1 MKLSERRPIRGMEA
15 TDGGGEGTPAVED
28 HALRSLFPVVPGN
41 YLADL
46 DSIII
51 STGELDRRS
60 SRPPDHAA
68 ESQALLALA
77 HELATSPGGILQKLA
92 ESALSLCRAQSAC
105 VSLLDDTRKNFYWPA
120 VAGQWAPYL
129 GAGAPRDFGP
139 CGTVLDRDVPLLFS
153 HPERLFTYLSE
164 LQPYVEEGLLFPF
177 HVDGQAVGTIWVVN
191 HDHGRQFD
199 AEDMRVL
206 GQLADFA
213 AAAYQS
219 YLASTKVR
227 DSERHLRQIIDVLPA
242 AIYTTDA
249 EGRVTMFNEAAA
261 TFAGRTPQLG
271 TDSWCVTWRL
281 FWPDGT
287 PMPHDQCPMATAV
300 KERRPVRGMEG
311 IVERPDGT
319 RRRFIPY
326 PTPLFDSSGA
336 MVGAVNMAVD
346 ITDSK
351 LAEEAIT
358 RHRDEQAALYAFT
371 DRLFRA
377 ASLQDIYDAAL
388 EAICQVLGCE
398 RASILLFDDAGVM
411 RFVAWTG
418 LSEQYRRA
426 IEGHSPWTRKV
437 RDPQP
442 ICIADVDAS
451 DLPGSPKAAVKAEG
465 IAATAFFPLMIDGEL
480 VGKFMAYYAAPH
492 TFDQIEINLAVTIAR
507 QLGFSLERRR
517 AEQAL
522 RATQRQL
529 VSELAATRQL
539 QEISTQLIHASDAQV
554 LHEKI
559 LDAAVAILRSDF
571 ASMQLF
577 YPERGELRL
586 LAYRGFN
593 PTAAAFWEW
602 VRPGSASTCG
612 AALAT
617 GARSIVPDIELSDFM
632 AGSEDL
638 ETYRQTGIRAVQS
651 TPLICRAGHLLGMI
665 STHWRNPHQ
674 PSERDLRLLDV
685 LARQAADLIERKQ
698 AELTDQRLAAIVDS
712 SHDAIVS
719 KNLNGIITIWNRGA
733 ERLFGYA
740 ASEMIGRSITTLIP
754 PDRHHEEVR
763 ILDRIRRGERV
774 DPYETLRQRAD
785 GSLVDVSVS
794 VSPLRNSAGEV
805 VGASKIARDITER
818 KKAELALAERNLQV
832 ALAERAA
839 LVGSV
844 AYDADSEKFQIS
856 AGFAAIHG
864 FPAGTREITR
874 SEWKAGVH
882 HDDRERLEDLRNH
895 AFRTRSNEY
904 SVDFRIVRADEV
916 RWIDARIFV
925 SYRED
930 GDPQRVVGINIDV
943 TARKRAEEHQRTLRA
958 ELDHRVKN
966 ILAAVSAIAAHT
978 KDSSSSMDD
987 FVAAL
992 DSRIRSMASTHQL
1005 LSSSRWQ
1012 GVPLRELLRRELAP
1026 YTSNSNT
1033 CIEGLE
1039 VILRPEAAQTTAS
1052 VLHELTTNAAKY
1064 GALSKR
1070 EGRVSVRWH
1079 CAPNGQAPGP
1089 LAIEWVETGGPP
1101 VKVPS
1106 NCGYGRSV
1114 ITELVSY
1121 ELGGTARLL
1130 FSPEGVRCQLDIPA
1144 IWLAPVAT
1152 EQENGAVRHEGK

>member
-1 MKLSERRPIRGMEA
+1 MGPTAMTHSERRPIRGMEA
-15 TDGGGEGTPAVED
+15 AAGGGEGTPVVED
-28 HALRSLFPVVPGN
+28 HALRSLVPVVPGS
-41 YLADL
+41 YPADL

-51 STGELDRRS
+51 STAELGRRS
-60 SRPPDHAA
+60 SRSPDHAA
-68 ESQALLALA
+68 ESQAVLALA
-77 HELATSPGGILQKLA
+77 RELATSPKGILQKLA
-92 ESALSLCRAQSAC
+92 ETALSLCRAQSAC
-105 VSLLDDTRKNFYWPA
+105 VSLLDDTRKNVYWPA
-120 VAGQWAPYL
+120 VAGQWACYQ
-129 GAGAPRDFGP
+129 GVGAPRDFGP
-139 CGTVLDRDVPLLFS
+139 CGTVLDHDAPLLFC
-153 HPERLFTYLSE
+153 HPERLFTYLAE
-164 LQPYVEEGLLFPF
+164 VKPYIEEGLLFPF
-177 HVDGQAVGTIWVVN
+177 YVDGQAVGTIWLVN
-191 HDHGRQFD
+191 HDRDRQFD
-199 AEDMRVL
+199 AEDMRLL
-206 GQLADFA
+206 GGLANFA

-219 YLASTKVR
+219 FLASTKVR
-227 DSERHLRQIIDVLPA
+227 DSEQRLRQIIDALPA

-300 KERRPVRGMEG
+300 KERRPIRGMEG

-326 PTPLFDSSGA
+326 PTPLFDSSGT

-346 ITDSK
+346 ITDRK
-351 LAEEAIT
+351 FAEEAIV
-358 RHRDEQAALYAFT
+358 RHKDEQAALFAFT

-377 ASLQDIYDAAL
+377 ASLQAVYNAAL
-388 EAICQVLGCE
+388 EAICQALGCE
-398 RASILLFDDAGVM
+398 RGSILLFDDAGVM

-426 IEGHSPWTRKV
+426 VEDHSPWTREA

-451 DLPGSPKAAVKAEG
+451 DLPGSLKATVKAEG
-465 IAATAFFPLMIDGEL
+465 IAATAFFPLMIGGKL

-492 TFDQIEINLAVTIAR
+492 TFDQSEINLAVTIAR

-517 AEQAL
+517 AEEAL

-529 VSELAATRQL
+529 VSELVATRQL
-539 QEISTQLIHASDAQV
+539 QKLSTQLIHASDPEA
-554 LHEKI
+554 LYEKVV
-559 LDAAVAILRSDF
+559 DAAVAIMRSDF
-571 ASMQLF
+571 ASMQMF

-602 VRPGSASTCG
+602 VRPGSGSTCG

-638 ETYRQTGIRAVQS
+638 DYRQTGIRAVQS
-651 TPLICRAGHLLGMI
+651 TPLVSRAGRLLGMI

-674 PSERDLRLLDV
+674 PSERDLRLFDV

-719 KNLNGIITIWNRGA
+719 KDVNGIVTTWNRGA

-740 ASEMIGRSITTLIP
+740 ASEMIGRSITTLFP

-763 ILDRIRRGERV
+763 ILDCIRRGERV
-774 DPYETLRQRAD
+774 DPYWTVRKRRD

-794 VSPLRNSAGEV
+794 VSPLMNAAGEV
-805 VGASKIARDITER
+805 IGASKIARDIT
-818 KKAELALAERNLQV
+818 A
-832 ALAERAA
+832 
-839 LVGSV
+839 
-844 AYDADSEKFQIS
+844 
-856 AGFAAIHG
+856 H
-864 FPAGTREITR
+864 
-874 SEWKAGVH
+874 
-882 HDDRERLEDLRNH
+882 
-895 AFRTRSNEY
+895 
-904 SVDFRIVRADEV
+904 
-916 RWIDARIFV
+916 
-925 SYRED
+925 
-930 GDPQRVVGINIDV
+930 
-943 TARKRAEEHQRTLRA
+943 KRAEEQQRVLHA

-966 ILAAVSAIAAHT
+966 ILASVSAVVAHT
-978 KDSSSSMDD
+978 KDASTSMDG

-992 DSRIRSMASTHQL
+992 DSRIQSMASTHEL
-1005 LSSSRWQ
+1005 LRRSRWQ

-1033 CIEGLE
+1033 CLKGPEIVLSA
-1039 VILRPEAAQTTAS
+1039 EAAQTTAL

-1064 GALSKR
+1064 GALSQR
-1070 EGRVSVRWH
+1070 EGRVSVRWYR
-1079 CAPNGQAPGP
+1079 APNGQGPGP
-1089 LAIEWVETGGPP
+1089 LAIEWQESGGPP
-1101 VKVPS
+1101 VEVPS
-1106 NCGYGRSV
+1106 NSGYGSSV
-1114 ITELVSY
+1114 ITELVPY
-1121 ELGGTARLL
+1121 ELGGTARLV
-1130 FSPEGVRCQLDIPA
+1130 FSPEGVRCQLEIPA
-1144 IWLAPVAT
+1144 KWLARPANKSQGKSRT
-1152 EQENGAVRHEGK
+1152 RNGAVRHEGK

>member
-1 MKLSERRPIRGMEA
+1 MAMKLSERRPIRGTESA
-15 TDGGGEGTPAVED
+15 DGSREDTPVVDD
-28 HALRSLFPVVPGN
+28 HALRSHFPVVPGN
-41 YLADL
+41 YPADL

-51 STGELDRRS
+51 STAELGRRS
-60 SRPPDHAA
+60 SRPSDHAA

-77 HELATSPGGILQKLA
+77 RELATSPRGILQKLA
-92 ESALSLCRAQSAC
+92 ETALSLCRAQSAC

-120 VAGQWAPYL
+120 VAGQWACYL
-129 GAGAPRDFGP
+129 GAGTPRDFSP

-153 HPERLFTYLSE
+153 HPERLFTHLSE
-164 LQPYVEEGLLFPF
+164 VKPYLEEGLLIPF

-206 GQLADFA
+206 GGLADFA

-219 YLASTKVR
+219 FLASTKVR
-227 DSERHLRQIIDVLPA
+227 DSERHLRQIIDALPA
-242 AIYTTDA
+242 AVYTTDA

-287 PMPHDQCPMATAV
+287 PMPHEKCPMATAV
-300 KERRPVRGMEG
+300 KERRPIRGMEG

-326 PTPLFDSSGA
+326 PTPLFDSSGT

-346 ITDSK
+346 ITDRK
-351 LAEEAIT
+351 LAEEAIA
-358 RHRDEQAALYAFT
+358 RHRDKQAALYAFT

-377 ASLQDIYDAAL
+377 TSLQEVYNAAL

-398 RASILLFDDAGVM
+398 RGSILLFDDAGVM

-426 IEGHSPWTRKV
+426 DEGHSPWTREV
-437 RDPQP
+437 RNPQP

-451 DLPGSPKAAVKAEG
+451 DLLGSLKATAKAEG
-465 IAATAFFPLMIDGEL
+465 IAATAFIPLMIGGEL

-517 AEQAL
+517 TEEAL
-522 RATQRQL
+522 RETQRQL
-529 VSELAATRQL
+529 VSELVAARQL
-539 QEISTQLIHASDAQV
+539 QRISTQLIHASDPEV
-554 LHEKI
+554 LYEKI
-559 LDAAVAILRSDF
+559 LDAAEAILRSDF
-571 ASMQLF
+571 ASMQMF

-593 PTAAAFWEW
+593 PTAATFWEW
-602 VRPGSASTCG
+602 VRPGSASPCG

-617 GARSIVPDIELSDFM
+617 GARSIVPDVELSDFM

-638 ETYRQTGIRAVQS
+638 ETCRQTGIRAVQS
-651 TPLICRAGHLLGMI
+651 TPLLSRTGRLLGMI

-674 PSERDLRLLDV
+674 PSERDLRLLDL
-685 LARQAADLIERKQ
+685 LARQAADLIERRQ
-698 AELTDQRLAAIVDS
+698 AEQTDQRLAAIVDS

-719 KNLNGIITIWNRGA
+719 KNLNGIVTTWNRGA

-740 ASEMIGRSITTLIP
+740 ASEMIGRSITTLFP
-754 PDRHHEEVR
+754 PDRHHEEVQ

-774 DPYETLRQRAD
+774 DPYETVRKRKD

-794 VSPLRNSAGEV
+794 GSPLRNAAGEV
-805 VGASKIARDITER
+805 IGVSKIARDIT
-818 KKAELALAERNLQV
+818 
-832 ALAERAA
+832 
-839 LVGSV
+839 
-844 AYDADSEKFQIS
+844 
-856 AGFAAIHG
+856 
-864 FPAGTREITR
+864 
-874 SEWKAGVH
+874 
-882 HDDRERLEDLRNH
+882 
-895 AFRTRSNEY
+895 
-904 SVDFRIVRADEV
+904 
-916 RWIDARIFV
+916 
-925 SYRED
+925 
-930 GDPQRVVGINIDV
+930 
-943 TARKRAEEHQRTLRA
+943 ARKRADEQQRVLHA

-966 ILAAVSAIAAHT
+966 ILASVSAVVAHT
-978 KDSSSSMDD
+978 KDASNSMDD

-992 DSRIRSMASTHQL
+992 DSRIQSMSSTHEL
-1005 LSSSRWQ
+1005 LSRSRWQ
-1012 GVPLRELLRRELAP
+1012 GVSLWELVRRELAP

-1033 CIEGLE
+1033 CIKGPE
-1039 VILRPEAAQTTAS
+1039 VVLIAEAAQATAL

-1064 GALSKR
+1064 GALSQRK
-1070 EGRVSVRWH
+1070 GRVSVCWYR
-1079 CAPNGQAPGP
+1079 APNGQGPAP
-1089 LAIEWVETGGPP
+1089 LAIEWLETGGPP
-1101 VKVPS
+1101 VEVPS
-1106 NCGYGRSV
+1106 NSGYGRSV
-1114 ITELVSY
+1114 ITELVPY

-1130 FSPEGVRCQLDIPA
+1130 FSPEGVRYRLDIPA
-1144 IWLAPVAT
+1144 KWLGAAG
-1152 EQENGAVRHEGK
+1152 EQKSE